1 MGGAVVNR
9 RSPGPVL
16 WGHQGLWGAEE
27 VMEHFRGQMAFVE
40 LAEEHPT
47 SGGVGEGRESSLRL
61 AQIRT
66 GYMLVGKGAAP

>member
-1 MGGAVVNR
+1 MT
-9 RSPGPVL
+9 
-16 WGHQGLWGAEE
+16 
-27 VMEHFRGQMAFVE
+27 FVE

-66 GYMLVGKGAAP
+66 GYMLVGKGAAPWEWGNRKV